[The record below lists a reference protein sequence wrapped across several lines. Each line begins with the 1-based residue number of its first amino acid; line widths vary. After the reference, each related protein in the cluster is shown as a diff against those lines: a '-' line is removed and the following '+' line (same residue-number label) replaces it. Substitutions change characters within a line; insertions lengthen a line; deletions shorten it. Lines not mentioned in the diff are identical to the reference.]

1 MLGKVAVMVVTG
13 SLICVVVV
21 LFAHQVNLTTIWTS
35 LSPLFMV
42 GISKTS
48 TRLGKTLEKTY
59 VQASNGFMGQGR
71 FFTNSKEVR
80 RAVEEGIETR
90 AEWEKEKHEINKN
103 KVRGVIIW
111 DIKAEVPVALV
122 RVAEL
127 ANVEKKVTE
136 GLLEEIVN
144 ATPSLGEYRKK
155 EQVFIKKKTD
165 NTSGT
170 TRMNETD
177 SHDFQE
183 ERVSTN
189 EASEELVLDRV
200 AIEKESEVNW
210 VGVVRHRP
218 TKQEG
223 WISLPSEMREQ
234 AELGVDYDVFMF
246 TEGGEGIAYTT
257 NLRKGSSWYFYI
269 PSELCSNYNLYGK
282 EVSVFIRK
290 FDPSEDFPR
299 KKKSEIER
307 LKEPEWKDV
316 KTVVEWEGKISK
328 GGGGGSGWITVP
340 IELREPLELE
350 SFYDITLVDSNLE
363 TQIMSAKLK
372 KQKNVWGFYIS
383 KDLCIE
389 QSLIGKTV
397 TCYIHQMEHFPVLIN
412 EDKIVGLPQ
421 SIVAEYKLKKD
432 DLWEVELL
440 TPGGIFREVVIIG
453 LIDRSNRS
461 SGDEYRFTLRLS
473 DVPRSTEARA
483 KFVRKIEKLP
493 SKQKKKVNYEKY
505 YLPKL
510 FPDGILGKVHKN
522 EMIIFLGNHVPV
534 FTPIQINLLDFI
546 HYFGC
551 YYADG
556 TKKGWAWRINAST
569 PEQADYYIKKYNQL
583 VFGNSLVFELTYT
596 MKPSNRRLD
605 RKVKRNLIQFWKE
618 KSNIDIEEKRIW
630 VRKSKSK
637 NIRKWNVCGSLGVRD
652 DRNLV
657 MELHVR
663 VMMHILNYLANEC
676 LKDDEVWDFL
686 FGILEGDGFVG
697 GGKAR
702 FSVGFATHSSDK
714 MIEKLLTR
722 LGIQHRTDRSRV
734 KNNVPAGI
742 SVQFGLFEI
751 LLNLKRLCDS
761 LFVYYPKRR
770 RIFIERL
777 LKQSTVKYLLKR
789 KKALSSFAKSFI
801 LVNMLDDDATYQL
814 LVNLESELHKMNG

>member
-1 MLGKVAVMVVTG
+1 MILVTG
-13 SLICVVVV
+13 SLICVAVV
-21 LFAHQVNLTTIWTS
+21 LFTYKVNLTTIWTS
-35 LSPLFMV
+35 LSSLFLV

-59 VQASNGFMGQGR
+59 TQTNNGFMGQGR

-90 AEWEKEKHEINKN
+90 AEWEKEKQEINKN

-111 DIKAEVPVALV
+111 DIKAEMPVALA

-127 ANVEKKVTE
+127 ANVEKKETE

-144 ATPSLGEYRKK
+144 ATPSLGEYHKK
-155 EQVFIKKKTD
+155 EQVFIKKSTD
-165 NTSGT
+165 NISGT
-170 TRMNETD
+170 IMIK
-177 SHDFQE
+177 E
-183 ERVSTN
+183 EPAKS
-189 EASEELVLDRV
+189 
-200 AIEKESEVNW
+200 SEVAD
-210 VGVVRHRP
+210 
-218 TKQEG
+218 TKQV
-223 WISLPSEMREQ
+223 I
-234 AELGVDYDVFMF
+234 
-246 TEGGEGIAYTT
+246 
-257 NLRKGSSWYFYI
+257 
-269 PSELCSNYNLYGK
+269 
-282 EVSVFIRK
+282 
-290 FDPSEDFPR
+290 
-299 KKKSEIER
+299 
-307 LKEPEWKDV
+307 
-316 KTVVEWEGKISK
+316 EWEGKISK
-328 GGGGGSGWITVP
+328 GGGNGTGYITLPAHFVGSLDHGQY
-340 IELREPLELE
+340 
-350 SFYDITLVDSNLE
+350 YDLTLVDSNLK
-363 TQIMSAKLK
+363 THVLAARFRVTK
-372 KQKNVWGFYIS
+372 KSRGFYIP
-383 KDLCIE
+383 KELCE
-389 QSLIGKTV
+389 KHSLIGETV
-397 TCYIHQMEHFPVLIN
+397 KCYIYQMEHFPVLIN
-412 EDKIVGLPQ
+412 EDKIVGLAQ
-421 SIVAEYKLKKD
+421 SIVEEYKLRKD

-440 TPGGIFREVVIIG
+440 TTRGIFREVVLIG
-453 LIDRSNRS
+453 MIDRSNRS

-473 DVPRSTEARA
+473 DVPRSIEARA

-493 SKQKKKVNYEKY
+493 SKQKKEANCENY
-505 YLPKL
+505 YLPQL
-510 FPDGILGKVHKN
+510 FHDGIMGQVHEN

-596 MKPSNRRLD
+596 MKPSNRRSD
-605 RKVKRNLIQFWKE
+605 RKVKKNLIQFWKE

-630 VRKSKSK
+630 VRTSKSK
-637 NIRKWNVCGSLGVRD
+637 NIRKWNVCGSLGIRD

-657 MELHVR
+657 MEIHVR
-663 VMMHILNYLANEC
+663 VMMFILNYLANEC

-714 MIEKLLTR
+714 IIEKLLTR
-722 LGIQHRTDRSRV
+722 LGIQHRTDKSRV

-751 LLNLKRLCDS
+751 LLNLKRMCDS

-770 RIFIERL
+770 WIFIERL
-777 LKQSTVKYLLKR
+777 LKQSTVEYLLKR
-789 KKALSSFAKSFI
+789 KETLSFFAKSFI
-801 LVNMLDDDATYQL
+801 LTNMLDDDEIRQL
-814 LVNLESELHKMNG
+814 LVNLESELNNKCA